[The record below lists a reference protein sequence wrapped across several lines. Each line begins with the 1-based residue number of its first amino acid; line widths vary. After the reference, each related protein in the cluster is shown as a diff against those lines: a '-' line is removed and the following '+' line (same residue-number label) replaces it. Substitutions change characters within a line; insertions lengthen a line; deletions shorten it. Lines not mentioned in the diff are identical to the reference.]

1 VGNPSLI
8 FGKERYM
15 SDTEEGALGKR
26 PVQIGLSLLAAFA
39 LIVIF
44 AVSFNFMRNDEA
56 PKFVIAVVALVVG
69 VGGIWALFLTLDN
82 LVSQLPTRARDR
94 LRPYIFV
101 TPAFLILLIYII
113 YPTVRTTWVSFF
125 DYSRG
130 SGDPTNFGLQ
140 NYIAIFRDPR
150 LLIAIRNNIMWIVF
164 VPLVS
169 VSVGLVIA
177 VLVDRVKWEKFAKSL
192 IFLPMAISFVGAAV
206 IWRFIYYRALYG
218 QQIGL
223 LNAIVVGLGGDAVG
237 WLRLEP
243 WNNFFLIIIMIWL
256 QTGFAMVILSS
267 AVKGVPSSLLEAA
280 RIDGAG
286 EFRVFFQII
295 IPFVSSTILTVT
307 TTIVILVLKIFD
319 IVFVMTSGQF
329 NTDVIANMMYNQM
342 FRAGQYGRG
351 AALAVVLFIAVIPVM
366 IRNIR
371 NMNEA

>member
-1 VGNPSLI
+1 
-8 FGKERYM
+8 
-15 SDTEEGALGKR
+15 
-26 PVQIGLSLLAAFA
+26 
-39 LIVIF
+39 
-44 AVSFNFMRNDEA
+44 
-56 PKFVIAVVALVVG
+56 
-69 VGGIWALFLTLDN
+69 
-82 LVSQLPTRARDR
+82 
-94 LRPYIFV
+94 
-101 TPAFLILLIYII
+101 LLIYII

-125 DYSRG
+125 DFSRG
-130 SGDPTNFGLQ
+130 SGNPTNFGLQ
-140 NYIAIFRDPR
+140 NYIAIFQDPR
-150 LLIAIRNNIMWIVF
+150 LLIAIRNNIMWIIF

-169 VSVGLVIA
+169 VSMGLVIA
-177 VLVDRVKWEKFAKSL
+177 VLVDRVRWEKFAKSL

-206 IWRFIYYRALYG
+206 IWRFVYYRALYG

-371 NMNEA
+371 NMNEV

>member
-1 VGNPSLI
+1 
-8 FGKERYM
+8 
-15 SDTEEGALGKR
+15 
-26 PVQIGLSLLAAFA
+26 
-39 LIVIF
+39 
-44 AVSFNFMRNDEA
+44 
-56 PKFVIAVVALVVG
+56 
-69 VGGIWALFLTLDN
+69 
-82 LVSQLPTRARDR
+82 
-94 LRPYIFV
+94 
-101 TPAFLILLIYII
+101 
-113 YPTVRTTWVSFF
+113 
-125 DYSRG
+125 
-130 SGDPTNFGLQ
+130 
-140 NYIAIFRDPR
+140 
-150 LLIAIRNNIMWIVF
+150 
-164 VPLVS
+164 
-169 VSVGLVIA
+169 
-177 VLVDRVKWEKFAKSL
+177 
-192 IFLPMAISFVGAAV
+192 
-206 IWRFIYYRALYG
+206 
-218 QQIGL
+218 
-223 LNAIVVGLGGDAVG
+223 NAIVVGLGGDAVG

>member
-1 VGNPSLI
+1 
-8 FGKERYM
+8 M

>member
-1 VGNPSLI
+1 
-8 FGKERYM
+8 M
-15 SDTEEGALGKR
+15 SDNDDTVLGR
-26 PVQIGLSLLAAFA
+26 RSVQIGLSVLAAFV

-56 PKFVIAVVALVVG
+56 PKFIIAVVALVVG
-69 VGGIWALFLTLDN
+69 VGGIWALYLTLDN
-82 LVSQLPTRARDR
+82 LVAQLPIKARDL

-101 TPAFLILLIYII
+101 TPAFLILLVYII

-125 DYSRG
+125 DYTRG
-130 SGDPTNFGLQ
+130 SGPPVNFGLQ
-140 NYIAIFRDPR
+140 NYIAIFQDPQ
-150 LLIAIRNNIMWIVF
+150 LLIAIRNNLLWIIF

-169 VSVGLVIA
+169 VSLGLVIA
-177 VLVDRVKWEKFAKSL
+177 VLVDRIKWEKFAKAL
-192 IFLPMAISFVGAAV
+192 VFLPMAISFVGASV

-223 LNAIVVGLGGDAVG
+223 LNAIVVGLGGETVG
-237 WLRLEP
+237 WLRMEP
-243 WNNFFLIIIMIWL
+243 WNNFFLIVIMIWL

-267 AVKGVPSSLLEAA
+267 AVKGVPSSLIEAS

-295 IPFVSSTILTVT
+295 IPYVSSTILTVT
-307 TTIVILVLKIFD
+307 TTIVILVLKVFD
-319 IVFVMTSGQF
+319 IVFVMTSGRF

-342 FRAGQYGRG
+342 FTAGQYGRG
-351 AALAVVLFIAVIPVM
+351 AALAVVLFVAVIPVM

-371 NMNEA
+371 NMNKA